1 MRGYARDGTRH
12 ICCYNRHVKKKKETG
27 FDRLARLIKSESD
40 DIRST
45 MATKAETATKHD
57 MTNMREEMASG
68 FAGIMTELADIKQRL
83 KAVETA
89 VGNHSGFSK
98 EIDHAFER
106 IAAIEKHLALK
117 QKARA

>member
-1 MRGYARDGTRH
+1 MR
-12 ICCYNRHVKKKKETG
+12 KKKETG

-45 MATKAETATKHD
+45 MATK
-57 MTNMREEMASG
+57 EEMASG
-68 FAGIMTELADIKQRL
+68 FASIRKEMATRDDIAGIRTELADIKQRL
-83 KAVETA
+83 KAVEVA

>member
-1 MRGYARDGTRH
+1 M
-12 ICCYNRHVKKKKETG
+12 KKKKETG
-27 FDRLARLIKSESD
+27 FDKLARLIKSESD

-45 MATKAETATKHD
+45 MATKDDLRTGLASV
-57 MTNMREEMASG
+57 RGEMATG
-68 FAGIMTELADIKQRL
+68 FASIRKEMATRDDIAGIRTELADIKQRL
-83 KAVETA
+83 KAVEVA

>member
-1 MRGYARDGTRH
+1 
-12 ICCYNRHVKKKKETG
+12 
-27 FDRLARLIKSESD
+27 
-40 DIRST
+40 
-45 MATKAETATKHD
+45 MATKKDIADVRGEMATGFASI
-57 MTNMREEMASG
+57 REEMATG
-68 FAGIMTELADIKQRL
+68 FAGIREELTDIKQRL
-83 KAVETA
+83 KAVEVA

>member
-1 MRGYARDGTRH
+1 
-12 ICCYNRHVKKKKETG
+12 
-27 FDRLARLIKSESD
+27 
-40 DIRST
+40 
-45 MATKAETATKHD
+45 MATK
-57 MTNMREEMASG
+57 EEMASG
-68 FAGIMTELADIKQRL
+68 FASIRKEMATKEEMADGFAGIRREMATKDDIAGIRTELADIKQRL